1 MSSLGSH
8 WFTVITLASSNPQ
21 PTSARKGKATEQL
34 VAASCVLASGSKL
47 NALTG
52 LVDDEGVDITFK
64 RWNGSRTLD
73 VQVKSAFV
81 ESRKNLREKGA
92 FVADTRRATFRPRPD
107 LYFLFVVVD
116 GKQAQFGPVW
126 FVPSAVLEEK
136 GFDVTVEGKK
146 LLRFAASAKEDSK
159 DKWRPYRI
167 SRDELAAKIL
177 STIGELARL

>member
-1 MSSLGSH
+1 MPDTH
-8 WFTVITLASSNPQ
+8 K

-73 VQVKSAFV
+73 VQVKSAFI

-116 GKQAQFGPVW
+116 GRRAQFGPVW
-126 FVPSAVLEEK
+126 FVPSQVLEEE
-136 GFDVTVEGKK
+136 GFDVTVHGNKSV
-146 LLRFAASAKEDSK
+146 RFAASAKPTSN
-159 DKWRPYRI
+159 DKWSNYRI
-167 SRDELAAKIL
+167 SRDDLAPRIL
-177 STIGELARL
+177 STLTELRN

>member
-1 MSSLGSH
+1 MSD
-8 WFTVITLASSNPQ
+8 VQ
-21 PTSARKGKATEQL
+21 KPTSARKGKATEQL

-73 VQVKSAFV
+73 VQVKSAFI

-116 GKQAQFGPVW
+116 GLKAQFGPVW
-126 FVPSAVLEEK
+126 FVPSQVLDEG
-136 GFDVTVEGKK
+136 GFDVTVRGKK
-146 LLRFAASAKEDSK
+146 SVRFAASVKANSE
-159 DKWRPYRI
+159 DKWRDYRL
-167 SRDELAAKIL
+167 SKDQLTPLIL
-177 STIGELARL
+177 STLSELRNQKGQ